1 MDSPHKHATDSPSKQ
16 LLLELGRLRLDAEE
30 DFHARL
36 EHETS
41 EREKAHKA
49 ALAAAAIEH
58 ERVRRSAETAAERFQ
73 LELEKV
79 QKKREDEERRELD
92 KKRQERIERELAE
105 RRREIERVNLTQQE
119 ELKIAQARRAQAEAA
134 AKLRLVRQQ
143 EEAEALRLRQETE
156 QANKKAQEAAA
167 AAERTPIAQRLEKP
181 LTAPQPAIQSKSAI
195 PEPAPST
202 PSHTTASSP
211 PINSDREAEHQQYL
225 AIHQRLKEMRR
236 FMAAQ
241 GKLDPSLKKR
251 MGDMR
256 REIKKCVGQLT
267 EGKGANKG
275 PVRTPQP
282 TPHNLHK
289 PPPPP
294 LTHPH

>member
-105 RRREIERVNLTQQE
+105 RRREIDLTQQE

-282 TPHNLHK
+282 NPHNLHN

-294 LTHPH
+294 PPTHPH

>member
-16 LLLELGRLRLDAEE
+16 LLLELSRLRLDAEE
-30 DFHARL
+30 NFHARL
-36 EHETS
+36 EQETL

-105 RRREIERVNLTQQE
+105 RRREIELVKLAQQE
-119 ELKIAQARRAQAEAA
+119 ELRIAQARRAQAEAA

-143 EEAEALRLRQETE
+143 EEDEALRLRQETE
-156 QANKKAQEAAA
+156 QANKKAREAAA
-167 AAERTPIAQRLEKP
+167 AAERTAIAQRPETP
-181 LTAPQPAIQSKSAI
+181 LTAPRVAL
-195 PEPAPST
+195 PEPAPSI
-202 PSHTTASSP
+202 PSHVTVSSP
-211 PINSDREAEHQQYL
+211 QINSDREAEHQQYL

-275 PVRTPQP
+275 PVRTPPQP
-282 TPHNLHK
+282 TPHK
-289 PPPPP
+289 PPP
-294 LTHPH
+294 HPH